1 MNDPWDV
8 ADETPLVTFETA
20 DRTSRSD
27 DVVIGYSS
35 FEWKQDPL
43 IRTEDGSVV
52 RITEA
57 VFRF

>member
-1 MNDPWDV
+1 MNDPWKV
-8 ADETPLVTFETA
+8 ADQTPLVTFETA
-20 DRTSRSD
+20 DRASRIG

-35 FEWKQDPL
+35 FEWKHDPV